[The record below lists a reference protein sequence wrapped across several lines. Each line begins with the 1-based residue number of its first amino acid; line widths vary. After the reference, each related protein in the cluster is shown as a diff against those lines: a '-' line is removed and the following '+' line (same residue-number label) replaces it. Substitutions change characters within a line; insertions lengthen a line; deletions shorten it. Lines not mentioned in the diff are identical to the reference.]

1 MAIVYI
7 YTLSDPTTREVRYV
21 GQSRNPHERLILHL
35 APSNLKK
42 RTRKT
47 SWLKSLLKRGLRP
60 VLDVIEESDEK
71 GWREAERRH
80 IAAYRAAGSRLVNG
94 TAGGDGLPGFRH
106 APETRARMSAQ
117 RTGRK
122 PAPSAVA
129 KVVAYHTGRKRTPE
143 ACARMSA
150 AQRSMKRTLSAEQRE
165 KMRAATAGKPKTADH
180 RAKIAAASR
189 GNKANA
195 GRTFP
200 PEHRANISAAL
211 KGKPKSPEAR
221 ARMSAAAKARWARKG
236 AQAESD
242 STSALAKRGD

>member
-1 MAIVYI
+1 
-7 YTLSDPTTREVRYV
+7 
-21 GQSRNPHERLILHL
+21 
-35 APSNLKK
+35 
-42 RTRKT
+42 
-47 SWLKSLLKRGLRP
+47 
-60 VLDVIEESDEK
+60 
-71 GWREAERRH
+71 
-80 IAAYRAAGSRLVNG
+80 
-94 TAGGDGLPGFRH
+94 
-106 APETRARMSAQ
+106 
-117 RTGRK
+117 
-122 PAPSAVA
+122 
-129 KVVAYHTGRKRTPE
+129 
-143 ACARMSA
+143 MSA